1 MAALT
6 TVTVTSRS
14 PATPLFG
21 GQGSSAT
28 PIQVVNL
35 DPDNTLYVG
44 NTSNLAVGQPGVFPL
59 EPLGSMSFDGSV
71 TVYAITAAG
80 LTVLA
85 GVVPGGSN
93 YSAGSLSISG
103 PVTATIS
110 GPVDAVI
117 TGTTDVS
124 VTNANIDVFGVG
136 GFIAPGQVGNV
147 FNSVASAVPPATT
160 VQIANFL
167 NVSTFASIVLSA
179 RNLSNSSVA
188 AGAAVCAILTVQWL
202 DSASNVVAVDVVS
215 ILLSPGNWQATW
227 EMPVKGAAMALSVG
241 QVGTVGTITI
251 PAGNIY
257 VDGAYRVVP
266 NTRALQCLGGTAPT
280 LTGCTVMLQ
289 GAPVYSI
296 IGWVASIAYS
306 WAGAIVNTVFPLPQW
321 VGAVTGFY
329 QDITTALARNA
340 TIVDLTY
347 AVQGGVVSG
356 SGYTGGIIVNIPGAI
371 DTNPVP
377 LTINLPPT
385 QCALIID
392 SPAAAGE
399 FFLSLVGVG
408 N

>member
-1 MAALT
+1 MPTLT
-6 TVTVTSRS
+6 SVNVTSA
-14 PATPLFG
+14 PTLIFG
-21 GQGSSAT
+21 GKGSQAS

-35 DPDNTLYVG
+35 DTVNSVWFSYA
-44 NTSNLAVGQPGVFPL
+44 SNPTVNQPGAFPL
-59 EPLGSMSFDGSV
+59 GPLASMAFDGTVSV
-71 TVYAITAAG
+71 WAVTQPE
-80 LTVLA
+80 LTVSV

-93 YSAGSLSISG
+93 YSAGSLTISG

-147 FNSVASAVPPATT
+147 FNSVATAVPPATT

-167 NVSTFASIVLSA
+167 NVSTYSSIVLSA

-202 DSASNVVAVDVVS
+202 DSASNVVAVDIVS

-227 EMPVKGAAMALSVG
+227 EMPVKGAAMALNVG

-280 LTGCTVMLQ
+280 LTGCTVVLQ

-296 IGWVASIAYS
+296 IGWVASIVYS
-306 WAGAIVNTVFPLPQW
+306 WAAAVTNVVFPLPQW
-321 VGAVTGFY
+321 VGQVTGFY
-329 QDITTALARNA
+329 QDVTTALARNA

-356 SGYTGGIIVNIPGAI
+356 SGYAGGIIVNIPGSI
-371 DTNPVP
+371 DANPVP

-385 QCALIID
+385 QCAVILD
-392 SPAAAGE
+392 TPAAAGE